1 MPRKLKTAELM
12 IEQEFWNQGYHNLM
26 GCDEA
31 GRGPW
36 AGPIVVGVVCL
47 PHDRPDLT
55 QVLEGVR
62 DSKKMTKRMRTRL
75 VDRIKETA
83 VTWGVGIASNA
94 EIDEYKINPAT
105 KLAMIRALEMAELE
119 PDFLMMDAFPWEKT
133 ALAQPTHINLDFPYR
148 SIKGGDNLSLTIAAA
163 SVIAKVTRDEYMIEI
178 DEKYPDYGFRD
189 HKGYGTA
196 KHQAALKLHGPC
208 EIHRMYYAPV
218 RQMMIQRT
226 QQYPLP
232 FDENAKD

>member
-1 MPRKLKTAELM
+1 MPRKLKTAGLM

-47 PHDRPDLT
+47 PHNRPDLT
-55 QVLEGVR
+55 QILEGVR
-62 DSKKMTKRMRTRL
+62 DSKKMTPRMRTRL
-75 VDRIKETA
+75 VDCIKETA
-83 VTWGVGIASNA
+83 VTWGVGSASSE
-94 EIDEYKINPAT
+94 EINQYKINPAT
-105 KLAMIRALEMAELE
+105 KLAMIRALEMAELA
-119 PDFLMMDAFPWEKT
+119 PDFVLMDSFPWQNT
-133 ALAQPTHINLDFPYR
+133 VVTQAAPINLDFPFR

-163 SVIAKVTRDEYMIEI
+163 SVIAKVWRDEHMIEL

-208 EIHRMYYAPV
+208 EIHRTYYAPV
-218 RQMMIQRT
+218 RQIIIQRT
-226 QQYPLP
+226 QQLSLP
-232 FDENAKD
+232 FTANAKD

>member
-1 MPRKLKTAELM
+1 M
-12 IEQEFWNQGYHNLM
+12 IEREFWDQGYHHLM

-47 PHDRPDLT
+47 PHDRADLT

-62 DSKKMTKRMRTRL
+62 DSKKMTKRMRARL

-83 VTWGVGIASNA
+83 ITWGVGIATSD
-94 EIDEYKINPAT
+94 EIDRYKINPAT
-105 KLAMIRALEMAELE
+105 KLAVIRALEKAELE
-119 PDFLMMDAFPWEKT
+119 PDYLMMDAFPWEKT
-133 ALAQPTHINLDFPYR
+133 TLAQATHINLDVPYR

-163 SVIAKVTRDEYMIEI
+163 SVIAKVTRDELMIAA
-178 DEKYPDYGFRD
+178 DEQYPDYGFRD

-196 KHQAALKLHGPC
+196 KHRAALKAHGVCP
-208 EIHRMYYAPV
+208 IHRAYYAPV
-218 RQMMIQRT
+218 REIITARNHQLS
-226 QQYPLP
+226 LP
-232 FDENAKD
+232 FDGTNP

>member
-12 IEQEFWNQGYHNLM
+12 IEQEFWKKGYHKLM
-26 GCDEA
+26 GTDEA

-47 PHDRPDLT
+47 PHDRPDLM

-62 DSKKMTKRMRTRL
+62 DSKKMTKRMRARL

-83 VTWGVGIASNA
+83 VTWGIGSASSE

-119 PDFLMMDAFPWEKT
+119 PDYVLMDSFPWKKT
-133 ALAQPTHINLDFPYR
+133 AVVQTPRVNIDFPYR

-163 SVIAKVTRDEYMIEI
+163 SVIAKVWRDEHMIEL

-196 KHQAALKLHGPC
+196 KHLAALKAHGVCP
-208 EIHRMYYAPV
+208 IHRAYYAPV
-218 RQMMIQRT
+218 REIMAERHQLSL
-226 QQYPLP
+226 PL
-232 FDENAKD
+232 NGTGV

>member
-12 IEQEFWNQGYHNLM
+12 IEQELWNQGYHKVM

-47 PHDRPDLT
+47 PHNHPDLT

-62 DSKKMTKRMRTRL
+62 DSKKMTKRMRARL

-83 VTWGVGIASNA
+83 VTWGVGSATSE

-105 KLAMIRALEMAELE
+105 KLALIRALEMAELE
-119 PDFLMMDAFPWEKT
+119 PDYLMLDAFPWEKT
-133 ALAQPTHINLDFPYR
+133 VIVKTPHMKLDFPYR
-148 SIKGGDNLSLTIAAA
+148 SIKGGDSLSLTIAAA
-163 SVIAKVTRDEYMIEI
+163 SVIAKVTRDEYMTEI

-196 KHQAALKLHGPC
+196 KHRDALKLHGPC
-208 EIHRMYYAPV
+208 KIHRMYYAPV
-218 RQMMIQRT
+218 RQIIIQRN

-232 FDENAKD
+232 FDENSKD